1 MTYNLPKEV
10 ILPIGMPN
18 YEKLNK
24 AKNIYARMAIVF
36 DYEFYEDDRNDTKL
50 YQYLYFIF
58 YMLACK
64 KMYFP
69 NKFDDYDG
77 YALYASREIYMRAIK
92 FQKKGVRIKSILNY
106 AKAVLYSM
114 KVNYQNETFRTV
126 INPKVVPFDSDSY
139 HDRLKANIQA
149 DYDKGKSEEV
159 IAALGM
165 VPNAIRAAVDGT
177 PYAADALMR
186 DRLYKSCLVTYI
198 NWVTLPNKYAEKAK
212 SMDDQKTIKLLNK
225 EAACAPILIGLDADM
240 SDYVSLLCR
249 KAKSSVVKAI
259 TETSSG
265 FDLDDSYV
273 DAIIQDLFS
282 TGNVDDHNGEME
294 E

>member
-36 DYEFYEDDRNDTKL
+36 DYEFYEDERNDTKL

-92 FQKKGVRIKSILNY
+92 FQKRGVRIKSILNY
-106 AKAVLYSM
+106 VKAVLYSM

-159 IAALGM
+159 IMALGM
-165 VPNAIRAAVDGT
+165 MPRAIMAAVDGT

-186 DRLYKSCLVTYI
+186 DRLYKSCLLSFVNGI
-198 NWVTLPNKYAEKAK
+198 TLPNKYSEKVK
-212 SMDDQKTIKLLNK
+212 SMDENKVIRLLNK
-225 EAACAPILIGLDADM
+225 EAACDPILIGLDADM
-240 SDYVSLLCR
+240 ADYVSLLCR
-249 KAKSSVVKAI
+249 KAKKTVIKAV
-259 TETSSG
+259 TEASRG

-282 TGNVDDHNGEME
+282 TGNVEDHGGEME